1 MIKVTIENPIL
12 SNTDDEF
19 PTIDI
24 ISPLKSPVKS
34 ASVAQDVDKPH
45 KSKYKAKDFHKISSE
60 NKTGTK
66 KSIKGKKKKNEKRRE
81 SEKERKEK
89 KSKQ

>member
-1 MIKVTIENPIL
+1 MIDVLTVENDKSEKVTIENPIL

-34 ASVAQDVDKPH
+34 ASVAQDVDKPL
-45 KSKYKAKDFHKISSE
+45 KPIKYVIDEELQHTDHLFLGVACFTFM
-60 NKTGTK
+60 NFV
-66 KSIKGKKKKNEKRRE
+66 
-81 SEKERKEK
+81 
-89 KSKQ
+89 

>member
-1 MIKVTIENPIL
+1 MLTVEHDKSEKVTIENPIL
-12 SNTDDEF
+12 SNIDDEF

-34 ASVAQDVDKPH
+34 AAVAQDVDKSLKP
-45 KSKYKAKDFHKISSE
+45 KYKAKDVHKISSE

-66 KSIKGKKKKNEKRRE
+66 KIHQR
-81 SEKERKEK
+81 
-89 KSKQ
+89 